1 MYISWNVFHSQQVK
15 SQFTEAEELEAIS
28 ATQDL
33 VAVGEEID
41 MVEYLK
47 GEEDDK
53 RLQHFVTEVEKQK
66 REKEQIPKKTCES
79 TGWAVNC
86 YWAWA
91 RSHNRKIDVFK
102 EQYPFVPCELSK
114 TGPDEV
120 NYWLARFILEIMKAD
135 GTPYPANSLYN
146 ISCGLLRHFRE
157 DLKRFDLNI
166 LAKCKP
172 EFQSFRNALDS
183 RMKEMTAKSIGVK
196 TNSASPLSEDDE
208 KQLWDSGAVGFHTS
222 KALSYGVFFYNCKVF
237 GLRGMNEH
245 VNLTVEQYEF
255 GKDSLGEYLVFTSR
269 MSKNLCKVGYSNAK
283 LMLSQLNSTHN

>member
-1 MYISWNVFHSQQVK
+1 M
-15 SQFTEAEELEAIS
+15 

-33 VAVGEEID
+33 YAVGEEINIA
-41 MVEYLK
+41 EYLK
-47 GEEDDK
+47 DEEDDK
-53 RLQHFVTEVEKQK
+53 RLQHLVTEVEIEK
-66 REKEQIPKKTCES
+66 REKERIPKKTRES

-86 YWAWA
+86 YRAWA
-91 RSHNRKIDVFK
+91 RSRNRKIDVFK
-102 EQYPFVPCELSK
+102 EKYPFVPCELSK
-114 TGPDEV
+114 TSPDEV
-120 NYWLARFILEIMKAD
+120 NYWLTRFILEIMKAD

-237 GLRGMNEH
+237 GLRAMNEH
-245 VNLTVEQYEF
+245 VNLTVERYEF
-255 GKDSLGEYLVFTSR
+255 GKDSLGEYIVFTGR
-269 MSKNLCKVGYSNAK
+269 VSKNVQGGLEQRKIDVKSIKQYA
-283 LMLSQLNSTHN
+283 QLDNPRCVIRLFRE

>member
-1 MYISWNVFHSQQVK
+1 MYISWDVFHSQQVK

-33 VAVGEEID
+33 IAVGEEID
-41 MVEYLK
+41 MAEYLK

-53 RLQHFVTEVEKQK
+53 RLQHLVTEVEIEK
-66 REKEQIPKKTCES
+66 REKEQIPKKTCEI

-91 RSHNRKIDVFK
+91 RSRNRKIDVFK

-120 NYWLARFILEIMKAD
+120 NYWLTRFILEIMKAY

-146 ISCGLLRHFRE
+146 IACGLLRHFRE

-172 EFQSFRNALDS
+172 EVQSFRNALDS
-183 RMKEMTAKSIGVK
+183 RMKEMTARGISVK
-196 TNSASPLSEDDE
+196 MNSASSLSEDE
-208 KQLWDSGAVGFHTS
+208 QKQLWVQ
-222 KALSYGVFFYNCKVF
+222 V
-237 GLRGMNEH
+237 
-245 VNLTVEQYEF
+245 Q
-255 GKDSLGEYLVFTSR
+255 LVFIR
-269 MSKNLCKVGYSNAK
+269 RRR
-283 LMLSQLNSTHN
+283 